1 VTLQARVHIEEIR
14 GGRHQLIVTELPY
27 QVNKASLVQRIAQLA
42 TDKKVQGISDIRDE
56 SDREGIR
63 VVVDVRRGIPPE
75 LVRDNL
81 FKSTVLQSAFFFNM
95 LALVDGQPQTLGLR
109 RILRLYI
116 EHRQDVITRRAR
128 YLLRRAEERAHIVE
142 GLRKAI
148 SMLDEVI
155 HIIRNAEDANAAKAG
170 LMERLDLT
178 DIQAQAILDMQ
189 LRRLAALERQRLEE
203 EYQELRKTIAELQAL
218 LADPGKVLARVRNET
233 LELKDRH
240 ASPRRTEIVEGET
253 RERSRKELTPHQDVV
268 ITLSAR
274 GYIKRIPY
282 NTYKLQ
288 HRVGKGVRGMTTRE
302 DDATHRILVADT
314 HDVLLFF
321 TNAGRVYSLD
331 CFEMSGDTSRTSRGT
346 PLVNLVPIP
355 ERERITAVL
364 ALPSL
369 KLEDHLIM
377 VTKRGRIKSLGL
389 SQIANIR
396 RNGLNAMILRRSD
409 ELVSVGLA
417 GSAEDVLIVTRR
429 GQAIRFHVRNVPSR
443 TRNAGGVKGINLNP
457 GDEVVAAGV
466 AMPQDKVLVVTRRG
480 YGKLTQ
486 VDRFRLT
493 ARAAKGVKSFRISDN
508 TGLIADAKI
517 VPTTE
522 GTELV
527 LVSAGAQVTRINL
540 DETPEQNR
548 IARGARIW
556 QPSGKADHLV
566 ALACYSAKGAEIARA
581 RAGEVITEDAR
592 PPLDESVDMEDTE
605 AEVSEAE
612 VEESEDE
619 DTDEP
624 TAELDEGS
632 EDDAEGF
639 EEEDDK

>member
-1 VTLQARVHIEEIR
+1 
-14 GGRHQLIVTELPY
+14 
-27 QVNKASLVQRIAQLA
+27 
-42 TDKKVQGISDIRDE
+42 
-56 SDREGIR
+56 
-63 VVVDVRRGIPPE
+63 
-75 LVRDNL
+75 
-81 FKSTVLQSAFFFNM
+81 
-95 LALVDGQPQTLGLR
+95 
-109 RILRLYI
+109 
-116 EHRQDVITRRAR
+116 
-128 YLLRRAEERAHIVE
+128 VE

-178 DIQAQAILDMQ
+178 EIQAQAILDMQ

-218 LADPGKVLARVRNET
+218 LADPAKVLARVRGET
-233 LELKDRH
+233 LELKERH
-240 ASPRRTEIVEGET
+240 ATPRRTEVVQGET

-288 HRVGKGVRGMTTRE
+288 HRGGKGVRGMTTRE

-331 CFEMSGDTSRTSRGT
+331 CFEMSADSSRTSRGT

-355 ERERITAVL
+355 EKERITAVL
-364 ALPSL
+364 ALPTL

-377 VTKRGRIKSLGL
+377 VTKRGRVKSLGL

-396 RNGLNAMILRRSD
+396 RNGLNAMILRRND

-417 GSAEDVLIVTRR
+417 GSAEDVLIVTRK

-443 TRNAGGVKGINLNP
+443 TRNAGGVKGITLNP

-466 AMPQDKVLVVTRRG
+466 ALPQDKVLVVTRKG

-556 QPSGKADHLV
+556 QPSDSGDHLV
-566 ALACYSAKGAEIARA
+566 ALACYSAKAAEIARS
-581 RAGEVITEDAR
+581 RAGEVITDDAV
-592 PPLDESVDMEDTE
+592 PPLGESADLVDAE
-605 AEVSEAE
+605 AEVDEAE
-612 VEESEDE
+612 AEDLDE
-619 DTDEP
+619 EP
-624 TAELDEGS
+624 TAELDGVS
-632 EDDAEGF
+632 EDEAEGF
-639 EEEDDK
+639 EEEDEETEK

>member
-1 VTLQARVHIEEIR
+1 
-14 GGRHQLIVTELPY
+14 
-27 QVNKASLVQRIAQLA
+27 
-42 TDKKVQGISDIRDE
+42 
-56 SDREGIR
+56 
-63 VVVDVRRGIPPE
+63 
-75 LVRDNL
+75 
-81 FKSTVLQSAFFFNM
+81 
-95 LALVDGQPQTLGLR
+95 
-109 RILRLYI
+109 
-116 EHRQDVITRRAR
+116 
-128 YLLRRAEERAHIVE
+128 VE

-178 DIQAQAILDMQ
+178 EIQAQAILDMQ

-218 LADPGKVLARVRNET
+218 LADPAKVLARVRGET
-233 LELKDRH
+233 LELKERH
-240 ASPRRTEIVEGET
+240 ATPRRTEVVQGET

-288 HRVGKGVRGMTTRE
+288 HRGGKGVRGMTTRE

-331 CFEMSGDTSRTSRGT
+331 CFEMSADSSRTSRGT

-355 ERERITAVL
+355 EKERITAVL
-364 ALPSL
+364 ALPTL

-377 VTKRGRIKSLGL
+377 VTKRGRVKSLGL

-396 RNGLNAMILRRSD
+396 RNGLNAMILRRND

-417 GSAEDVLIVTRR
+417 GSAEDVLIVTRK

-443 TRNAGGVKGINLNP
+443 TRNAGGVKGITLNP

-466 AMPQDKVLVVTRRG
+466 ALPQDKVLVVTRKG

-556 QPSGKADHLV
+556 QPSDSGDHLV
-566 ALACYSAKGAEIARA
+566 ALACYSAKAAEIARS
-581 RAGEVITEDAR
+581 RAGEVITDDAV
-592 PPLDESVDMEDTE
+592 PPLGESADLEDTE
-605 AEVSEAE
+605 AEVVEEAE
-612 VEESEDE
+612 AEDLDE
-619 DTDEP
+619 EP
-624 TAELDEGS
+624 TAELDGVS
-632 EDDAEGF
+632 EDEAEGF
-639 EEEDDK
+639 EEEDEETEK